1 MVVYLQNQ
9 HTEGDIPSLGYQSGV
24 FFSSA
29 ADDVRHMVVLWNR
42 FDRLSLSR
50 EWKWTDRV
58 NRRVSWKESGWL
70 AKGEFC

>member
-1 MVVYLQNQ
+1 MFPIKINFEQMVVYLQNQ

-50 EWKWTDRV
+50 E
-58 NRRVSWKESGWL
+58 
-70 AKGEFC
+70 